1 MLASI
6 PASTL
11 NQSLRDLEIP
21 NRFTL
26 KSSRFR
32 LFVTGKKIDSDISH
46 AGAGTELDIA
56 LAVLLALLG
65 GSLGLYLSHAVLVWF

>member
-26 KSSRFR
+26 KSSRFNEMGFWR
-32 LFVTGKKIDSDISH
+32 AYQKPLNQCLHELETRDVNVEPHLAGK
-46 AGAGTELDIA
+46 
-56 LAVLLALLG
+56 
-65 GSLGLYLSHAVLVWF
+65 GLHDRFPSARMR

>member
-32 LFVTGKKIDSDISH
+32 TAKSKLTKQPKPRRQVRGRRQPGHWLLQDAK
-46 AGAGTELDIA
+46 A
-56 LAVLLALLG
+56 L
-65 GSLGLYLSHAVLVWF
+65 